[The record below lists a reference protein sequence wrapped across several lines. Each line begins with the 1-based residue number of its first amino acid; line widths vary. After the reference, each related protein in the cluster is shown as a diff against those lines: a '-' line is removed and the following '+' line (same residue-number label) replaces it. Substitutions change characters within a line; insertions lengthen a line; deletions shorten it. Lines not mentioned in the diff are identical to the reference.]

1 MADGRTV
8 SAIHVD
14 QVASLVAQNHV
25 HHDARSHVMVTSLVA
40 HHAVSNLV
48 HHVANNHVAN
58 NHVVN
63 NHVVSN
69 HAADKV
75 ITAKGR
81 NIQVLRIFLRT

>member
-1 MADGRTV
+1 MADGQTV

-25 HHDARSHVMVTSLVA
+25 HHDVRSHVMVTSLVA
-40 HHAVSNLV
+40 HHAASNHAVSN
-48 HHVANNHVAN
+48 HVANNHVA
-58 NHVVN
+58 N

-81 NIQVLRIFLRT
+81 NIQVLRIFLGT